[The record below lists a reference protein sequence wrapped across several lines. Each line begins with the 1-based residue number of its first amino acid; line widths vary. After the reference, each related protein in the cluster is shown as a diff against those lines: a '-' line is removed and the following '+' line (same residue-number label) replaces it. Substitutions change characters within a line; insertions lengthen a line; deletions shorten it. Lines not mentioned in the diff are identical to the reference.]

1 MFEQKRAYWRSLDN
15 AAKLFSA
22 ASSPKDTRVFR
33 FYCELKEEV
42 KEEILQEAL
51 NQTIQKYPV
60 FLSVMRKGLFWH
72 YLEKSELR
80 PVVREEY
87 KEPCSSLYVRD
98 KKTLLFEVTYY
109 KKRINFEV
117 FHALTDGTGATE
129 FLRELVKNYLYLIH
143 EEDLEPVELSN
154 QYLTVKD
161 QEDDSFSRY
170 YDPDFP
176 RKKKKKIR
184 AVQIKKGGKGYE
196 ELQIN
201 EASMSVKELLGIAR
215 EKKVSMSVLLTAAFI
230 CAIHEEMSRMQEK
243 KPVILMVPV
252 NLRKIFPSDSMLNF
266 FGYIEP
272 GYQFGGG
279 KDSFEDVLEAVKLY
293 FQENLS
299 KEHMAGRMNEL
310 IAIEKHKI
318 LKWAPLEL
326 KNRCIRAGAKMAE
339 QEVTAVLSN
348 MSVVKMPEDYA
359 QYIEKFGVYTS
370 TNRTELCICS
380 FQDTLSLGFTSR
392 YDSTNIQR
400 NFYRILKELGAS
412 VKVAEPDF
420 PEDARPNY
428 EGKKVLQI
436 FTFCCIAAIVISMMT
451 DIIISPGM
459 HWSVFVAAGCATMWL
474 TMAVGYVKRF
484 NLLKNAAW
492 QLLIMSGICVL
503 WDLGTGWRG
512 WSVNIGIP
520 DICLLIQVVMLII
533 SRIRS
538 LSPREYMIYYVMAA
552 VYSMILPLI
561 LLVTGVIHYKTPS
574 VICIG
579 CSFLL
584 LIGLIL
590 FKRKEFKEEMHKKIP
605 RWLILIERKI
615 LVALCGA
622 GLILREILKK
632 ILHP

>member
-1 MFEQKRAYWRSLDN
+1 MFQQRRAYWRSLDN

-33 FYCELKEEV
+33 FYCVLKEKV
-42 KEEILQEAL
+42 DGKVLQEAL
-51 NQTIQKYPV
+51 NQTIEKYPV

-243 KPVILMVPV
+243 KPVILMVTV

-293 FQENLS
+293 FKENLS

-412 VKVAEPDF
+412 VKAAEPDF

-451 DIIISPGM
+451 DIIISPGV

-561 LLVTGVIHYKTPS
+561 LLVTGVIHYRTPS

-590 FKRKEFKEEMHKKIP
+590 FKRKEFKEEMHKKFH
-605 RWLILIERKI
+605 
-615 LVALCGA
+615 VG
-622 GLILREILKK
+622 
-632 ILHP
+632 

>member
-170 YDPDFP
+170 YDPDFT
-176 RKKKKKIR
+176 RKKKKMIR
-184 AVQIKKGGKGYE
+184 AVQIKMGGKGYE

-451 DIIISPGM
+451 DIIISPGV
-459 HWSVFVAAGCATMWL
+459 HWSVFVAAGCVTMWL

-512 WSVNIGIP
+512 WSVNIGFP

-561 LLVTGVIHYKTPS
+561 LLVTGVIHYRTPS

-590 FKRKEFKEEMHKKIP
+590 FKRKEFKEEMHKKFH
-605 RWLILIERKI
+605 
-615 LVALCGA
+615 VG
-622 GLILREILKK
+622 
-632 ILHP
+632 

>member
-109 KKRINFEV
+109 EKRINFEV

-318 LKWAPLEL
+318 LKCAPLEL

-451 DIIISPGM
+451 DIIISPGV
-459 HWSVFVAAGCATMWL
+459 HWSVFVAAGCVTMWL

-561 LLVTGVIHYKTPS
+561 LLVTGVIHYRTPS

-590 FKRKEFKEEMHKKIP
+590 FKRKEFKEEMHKKFH
-605 RWLILIERKI
+605 
-615 LVALCGA
+615 VG
-622 GLILREILKK
+622 
-632 ILHP
+632 

>member
-436 FTFCCIAAIVISMMT
+436 FTFCCIAAVVISMMT
-451 DIIISPGM
+451 DIIISPGV
-459 HWSVFVAAGCATMWL
+459 HWSVFVAAGCVTMWL

-561 LLVTGVIHYKTPS
+561 LLVTGVIHYRTPS

-590 FKRKEFKEEMHKKIP
+590 FKRKEFKEEMHKKFH
-605 RWLILIERKI
+605 
-615 LVALCGA
+615 VG
-622 GLILREILKK
+622 
-632 ILHP
+632 

>member
-380 FQDTLSLGFTSR
+380 FQDMLSLGFTSR

-451 DIIISPGM
+451 DIIISPGV
-459 HWSVFVAAGCATMWL
+459 HWSVFVAAGCVTMWL

-561 LLVTGVIHYKTPS
+561 LLVTGVIHYRTPS

-590 FKRKEFKEEMHKKIP
+590 FKRKEFKEEMHKKFH
-605 RWLILIERKI
+605 
-615 LVALCGA
+615 VG
-622 GLILREILKK
+622 
-632 ILHP
+632 

>member
-451 DIIISPGM
+451 DIIISPGV

-512 WSVNIGIP
+512 W
-520 DICLLIQVVMLII
+520 LLIQVVMLII
-533 SRIRS
+533 SGIRS

-590 FKRKEFKEEMHKKIP
+590 FKRKEFKEEMHKKFH
-605 RWLILIERKI
+605 
-615 LVALCGA
+615 VG
-622 GLILREILKK
+622 
-632 ILHP
+632 

>member
-109 KKRINFEV
+109 EKRINFEV

-252 NLRKIFPSDSMLNF
+252 NLRKIFPSDSMLKF

-451 DIIISPGM
+451 DIIISPGV
-459 HWSVFVAAGCATMWL
+459 HWSVFVAAGCVTMWL

-561 LLVTGVIHYKTPS
+561 LLVTGVIHYRTPS

-590 FKRKEFKEEMHKKIP
+590 FKRKEFKEEMHKKFH
-605 RWLILIERKI
+605 
-615 LVALCGA
+615 VG
-622 GLILREILKK
+622 
-632 ILHP
+632 

>member
-109 KKRINFEV
+109 EKRINFEV

-201 EASMSVKELLGIAR
+201 KASMSVKELLGIAR

-451 DIIISPGM
+451 DIIISPGV

-561 LLVTGVIHYKTPS
+561 LLVTGVIHYRTPS

-590 FKRKEFKEEMHKKIP
+590 FKRKEFKEEMHKKFH
-605 RWLILIERKI
+605 
-615 LVALCGA
+615 VG
-622 GLILREILKK
+622 
-632 ILHP
+632 

>member
-170 YDPDFP
+170 CDPDFP

-451 DIIISPGM
+451 DIIISPGV
-459 HWSVFVAAGCATMWL
+459 HWSVFVAAGCVTMWL

-561 LLVTGVIHYKTPS
+561 LLVTGVIHYRTPS

-590 FKRKEFKEEMHKKIP
+590 FKRKEFKEEMHKKFH
-605 RWLILIERKI
+605 
-615 LVALCGA
+615 VG
-622 GLILREILKK
+622 
-632 ILHP
+632 

>member
-109 KKRINFEV
+109 EKRINFEV

-451 DIIISPGM
+451 DIIISPGV

-503 WDLGTGWRG
+503 WDFGTGWRG

-561 LLVTGVIHYKTPS
+561 LLVTGVIHYRTPS

-590 FKRKEFKEEMHKKIP
+590 FKRKEFKEEMHKKFH
-605 RWLILIERKI
+605 
-615 LVALCGA
+615 VG
-622 GLILREILKK
+622 
-632 ILHP
+632 

>member
-51 NQTIQKYPV
+51 KQTIQKYPV

-451 DIIISPGM
+451 DIIISPGV

-561 LLVTGVIHYKTPS
+561 LLVTGVIHYRTPS

-590 FKRKEFKEEMHKKIP
+590 FKRKEFKEEMHKKFH
-605 RWLILIERKI
+605 
-615 LVALCGA
+615 VG
-622 GLILREILKK
+622 
-632 ILHP
+632 

>member
-60 FLSVMRKGLFWH
+60 FLSVMRKGLFCH

-109 KKRINFEV
+109 EKRINFEV

-451 DIIISPGM
+451 DIIISPGV

-561 LLVTGVIHYKTPS
+561 LLVTGVIHYRTPS

-590 FKRKEFKEEMHKKIP
+590 FKRKEFKEEMHKKFH
-605 RWLILIERKI
+605 
-615 LVALCGA
+615 VG
-622 GLILREILKK
+622 
-632 ILHP
+632 

>member
-109 KKRINFEV
+109 EKRINFEV

-196 ELQIN
+196 
-201 EASMSVKELLGIAR
+201 ELLGIAR

-451 DIIISPGM
+451 DIIISPGV

-590 FKRKEFKEEMHKKIP
+590 FKRKEFKEEMHKKFH
-605 RWLILIERKI
+605 
-615 LVALCGA
+615 VG
-622 GLILREILKK
+622 
-632 ILHP
+632 

>member
-109 KKRINFEV
+109 EKRINFEV

-161 QEDDSFSRY
+161 QEDYSFSRY

-451 DIIISPGM
+451 DIIISPGV

-561 LLVTGVIHYKTPS
+561 LLVTGVIHYRTPS
-574 VICIG
+574 VI
-579 CSFLL
+579 
-584 LIGLIL
+584 
-590 FKRKEFKEEMHKKIP
+590 
-605 RWLILIERKI
+605 
-615 LVALCGA
+615 
-622 GLILREILKK
+622 
-632 ILHP
+632 

>member
-1 MFEQKRAYWRSLDN
+1 VFEQKRAYWRSLDN

-109 KKRINFEV
+109 EKRINFEV

-451 DIIISPGM
+451 DIIISPGV

-590 FKRKEFKEEMHKKIP
+590 FKRKEFKEEMHKKFH
-605 RWLILIERKI
+605 
-615 LVALCGA
+615 VG
-622 GLILREILKK
+622 
-632 ILHP
+632 

>member
-109 KKRINFEV
+109 EKRINFEV

-326 KNRCIRAGAKMAE
+326 KNHCIRAGAKMAE

-380 FQDTLSLGFTSR
+380 FQDMLSLGFTSR

-451 DIIISPGM
+451 DIIISPGV

-561 LLVTGVIHYKTPS
+561 LLVTGVIHYRTPS

-590 FKRKEFKEEMHKKIP
+590 FKRKEFKEEMHKKFH
-605 RWLILIERKI
+605 
-615 LVALCGA
+615 VG
-622 GLILREILKK
+622 
-632 ILHP
+632 

>member
-1 MFEQKRAYWRSLDN
+1 
-15 AAKLFSA
+15 
-22 ASSPKDTRVFR
+22 
-33 FYCELKEEV
+33 
-42 KEEILQEAL
+42 
-51 NQTIQKYPV
+51 
-60 FLSVMRKGLFWH
+60 MRKGLFWH

-154 QYLTVKD
+154 QYLTVKIRKMTVSAD
-161 QEDDSFSRY
+161 IMIRIFQE
-170 YDPDFP
+170 
-176 RKKKKKIR
+176 RKRKR
-184 AVQIKKGGKGYE
+184 SGRFRSKGWKGYE

-451 DIIISPGM
+451 DIIISPGV
-459 HWSVFVAAGCATMWL
+459 HWSVFVAAGCVTMWL

-561 LLVTGVIHYKTPS
+561 LLVTGVIHYRTPS

-590 FKRKEFKEEMHKKIP
+590 FKRKEFKEEMHKKFH
-605 RWLILIERKI
+605 
-615 LVALCGA
+615 VG
-622 GLILREILKK
+622 
-632 ILHP
+632 

>member
-1 MFEQKRAYWRSLDN
+1 MVEQKRAYWRSLDN

-184 AVQIKKGGKGYE
+184 AVQIKKGGKRYE

-451 DIIISPGM
+451 DIIISPGV
-459 HWSVFVAAGCATMWL
+459 HWSVFVAAGCVTMWL

-561 LLVTGVIHYKTPS
+561 LLVTGVIHYRTPS

-590 FKRKEFKEEMHKKIP
+590 FKRKEFKEEMHKKFH
-605 RWLILIERKI
+605 
-615 LVALCGA
+615 VG
-622 GLILREILKK
+622 
-632 ILHP
+632 

>member
-574 VICIG
+574 VICNG

-590 FKRKEFKEEMHKKIP
+590 FKRKEFKEEMHKKFH
-605 RWLILIERKI
+605 
-615 LVALCGA
+615 VG
-622 GLILREILKK
+622 
-632 ILHP
+632 

>member
-1 MFEQKRAYWRSLDN
+1 
-15 AAKLFSA
+15 
-22 ASSPKDTRVFR
+22 
-33 FYCELKEEV
+33 
-42 KEEILQEAL
+42 
-51 NQTIQKYPV
+51 
-60 FLSVMRKGLFWH
+60 MRKGLFWH

-451 DIIISPGM
+451 DIIISPGV
-459 HWSVFVAAGCATMWL
+459 HWSVFVAAGCVTMWL

-561 LLVTGVIHYKTPS
+561 LLVTGVIHYRTPS

-590 FKRKEFKEEMHKKIP
+590 FKRKEFKEEMHKKFH
-605 RWLILIERKI
+605 
-615 LVALCGA
+615 VG
-622 GLILREILKK
+622 
-632 ILHP
+632 

>member
-109 KKRINFEV
+109 EKRINFEV

-370 TNRTELCICS
+370 TSRTELCICS

-451 DIIISPGM
+451 DIIISPGV

-590 FKRKEFKEEMHKKIP
+590 FKRKEFKEEMHKKFH
-605 RWLILIERKI
+605 
-615 LVALCGA
+615 VG
-622 GLILREILKK
+622 
-632 ILHP
+632 

>member
-252 NLRKIFPSDSMLNF
+252 NLRKIFPSDSVLNF

-420 PEDARPNY
+420 PKDARPNY

-451 DIIISPGM
+451 DIIISPGV
-459 HWSVFVAAGCATMWL
+459 HWSVFVAAGCVTMWL

-561 LLVTGVIHYKTPS
+561 LLVTGVIHYRTPS

-590 FKRKEFKEEMHKKIP
+590 FKRKEFKEEMHKKFH
-605 RWLILIERKI
+605 
-615 LVALCGA
+615 VG
-622 GLILREILKK
+622 
-632 ILHP
+632 

>member
-109 KKRINFEV
+109 EKRINFEV

-243 KPVILMVPV
+243 KPVILMVLV

-451 DIIISPGM
+451 DIIISPGV

-561 LLVTGVIHYKTPS
+561 LLVTGVIHYRTPS

-590 FKRKEFKEEMHKKIP
+590 FKRKEFKEEMHKKFH
-605 RWLILIERKI
+605 
-615 LVALCGA
+615 VG
-622 GLILREILKK
+622 
-632 ILHP
+632 

>member
-184 AVQIKKGGKGYE
+184 AVQIKKAGKGYE

-293 FQENLS
+293 FKENLS

-451 DIIISPGM
+451 DIIISPGV

-561 LLVTGVIHYKTPS
+561 LLVTGVIHYRTPS

-590 FKRKEFKEEMHKKIP
+590 FKRKEFKEEMHKKFH
-605 RWLILIERKI
+605 
-615 LVALCGA
+615 VG
-622 GLILREILKK
+622 
-632 ILHP
+632 

>member
-1 MFEQKRAYWRSLDN
+1 VFEQKRAYWRSLDN

-420 PEDARPNY
+420 PKDARPNY

-451 DIIISPGM
+451 DIIISPGV
-459 HWSVFVAAGCATMWL
+459 HWSVFVAAGCVTMWL

-561 LLVTGVIHYKTPS
+561 LLVTGVIHYRTPS

-590 FKRKEFKEEMHKKIP
+590 FKRKEFKEEMHKKFH
-605 RWLILIERKI
+605 
-615 LVALCGA
+615 VG
-622 GLILREILKK
+622 
-632 ILHP
+632 

>member
-451 DIIISPGM
+451 DIIISPGV
-459 HWSVFVAAGCATMWL
+459 HWSVFVSAGCVTMWL

-561 LLVTGVIHYKTPS
+561 LLVTGVIHYRTPS

-590 FKRKEFKEEMHKKIP
+590 FKRKEFKEEMHKKFH
-605 RWLILIERKI
+605 
-615 LVALCGA
+615 VG
-622 GLILREILKK
+622 
-632 ILHP
+632 

>member
-293 FQENLS
+293 FKENLS

-380 FQDTLSLGFTSR
+380 FQDMLSLGFTSR

-451 DIIISPGM
+451 DIIISPGV

-561 LLVTGVIHYKTPS
+561 LLVTGVIHYRTPS

-590 FKRKEFKEEMHKKIP
+590 FKRKEFKEEMHKKFH
-605 RWLILIERKI
+605 
-615 LVALCGA
+615 VG
-622 GLILREILKK
+622 
-632 ILHP
+632 

>member
-98 KKTLLFEVTYY
+98 KKTLLFEMTYY

-451 DIIISPGM
+451 DIIISPGV

-590 FKRKEFKEEMHKKIP
+590 FKRKEFKEEMHKKFH
-605 RWLILIERKI
+605 
-615 LVALCGA
+615 VG
-622 GLILREILKK
+622 
-632 ILHP
+632 

>member
-109 KKRINFEV
+109 EKRINFEV

-451 DIIISPGM
+451 DIIISLGV

-561 LLVTGVIHYKTPS
+561 LLVTGVIHYRTPS

-590 FKRKEFKEEMHKKIP
+590 FKRKEFKEEMHKKFH
-605 RWLILIERKI
+605 
-615 LVALCGA
+615 VG
-622 GLILREILKK
+622 
-632 ILHP
+632 

>member
-451 DIIISPGM
+451 DIIKSPGV
-459 HWSVFVAAGCATMWL
+459 HWSVFVAAGCVTMWL

-561 LLVTGVIHYKTPS
+561 LLVTGVIHYRTPS

-590 FKRKEFKEEMHKKIP
+590 FKRKEFKEEMHKKFH
-605 RWLILIERKI
+605 
-615 LVALCGA
+615 VG
-622 GLILREILKK
+622 
-632 ILHP
+632 

>member
-80 PVVREEY
+80 PVVSEEY

-109 KKRINFEV
+109 EKRINFEV

-154 QYLTVKD
+154 KYLTVKD

-451 DIIISPGM
+451 DIIISPGV

-561 LLVTGVIHYKTPS
+561 LLVTGVIHYRTPS

-590 FKRKEFKEEMHKKIP
+590 FKRKEFKEEMHKKFH
-605 RWLILIERKI
+605 
-615 LVALCGA
+615 VG
-622 GLILREILKK
+622 
-632 ILHP
+632 

>member
-272 GYQFGGG
+272 RYQFGGG

-590 FKRKEFKEEMHKKIP
+590 FKRKEFKEEMHKKFH
-605 RWLILIERKI
+605 
-615 LVALCGA
+615 VG
-622 GLILREILKK
+622 
-632 ILHP
+632 

>member
-451 DIIISPGM
+451 DIIISPGV
-459 HWSVFVAAGCATMWL
+459 HWSVFVAAGCVTMWL

-561 LLVTGVIHYKTPS
+561 LLVTGLSLIH
-574 VICIG
+574 I
-579 CSFLL
+579 
-584 LIGLIL
+584 
-590 FKRKEFKEEMHKKIP
+590 
-605 RWLILIERKI
+605 
-615 LVALCGA
+615 
-622 GLILREILKK
+622 
-632 ILHP
+632 

>member
-215 EKKVSMSVLLTAAFI
+215 EKKVSMSVLLTTAFI

-451 DIIISPGM
+451 DIIISPGV
-459 HWSVFVAAGCATMWL
+459 HWSVFVAAGCVTMWL

-561 LLVTGVIHYKTPS
+561 LLVTGVIHYRTPS

-590 FKRKEFKEEMHKKIP
+590 FKRKEFKEEMHKKFH
-605 RWLILIERKI
+605 
-615 LVALCGA
+615 VG
-622 GLILREILKK
+622 
-632 ILHP
+632 

>member
-42 KEEILQEAL
+42 KEEILQETL

-451 DIIISPGM
+451 DIIISPGV

-590 FKRKEFKEEMHKKIP
+590 FKRKEFKEEMHKKFH
-605 RWLILIERKI
+605 
-615 LVALCGA
+615 VG
-622 GLILREILKK
+622 
-632 ILHP
+632 